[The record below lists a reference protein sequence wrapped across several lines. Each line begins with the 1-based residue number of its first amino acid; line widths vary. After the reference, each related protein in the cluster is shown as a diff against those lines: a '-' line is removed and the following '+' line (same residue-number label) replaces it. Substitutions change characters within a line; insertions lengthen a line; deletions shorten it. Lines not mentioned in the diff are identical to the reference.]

1 MRADRPMR
9 RDRPAD
15 GDRPGPLYC
24 EVADPGSLIP
34 FGEEAQAG
42 NPNGWPGYVNLL
54 RRARLVA
61 GARHAVT
68 TGLARVGGH
77 PCVLVGFEYAFLGGS
92 LGVAEGARIA
102 QAFATAT
109 ARRLP
114 VVSVTASGG
123 ARMQE
128 GTSALVQMQV
138 IAAAIGAAR
147 DAGVPHV
154 AVAGDP
160 TTGGVWASLAAGA
173 DVLFGVAG
181 ARISFSGTR
190 TRPAGTDPAAA
201 EFSAADQWR
210 HGLLD
215 ALVQPAE
222 LRERVAVILGLL
234 SPGSRGADNGPGPAL
249 GLGDGADGLGDGT
262 RGLGDGALASG
273 RPGAPAERHLARE
286 QDTRGEQDTPGPG
299 VPGVPGGPGASGGPA
314 AAGADVWAHISAARD
329 RHGAPAD
336 RWLAACFQ
344 TTFEIRGDRC
354 GGIDAG
360 LRCGFGARD
369 GVTTGYI
376 AQTGQPITPAG
387 LRTATRL
394 LTLAGRFRRPVLTLI
409 DTPGASATPGDE
421 AAGLGNALA
430 ELLVL
435 LAGAKVPVTSVVIG
449 EGVSGGAIALAAPDR
464 LWLAPD
470 GYLAVIAPEYAT
482 SILKLPASAVRQ
494 VAARLRLRPADLI
507 GRGLARGLAEPP
519 GPPGECR

>member
-9 RDRPAD
+9 RDRPAH

-24 EVADPGSLIP
+24 EVADPGSLVP

-42 NPNGWPGYVNLL
+42 NPSGWPGYVNLL
-54 RRARLVA
+54 RRARLIA

-92 LGVAEGARIA
+92 VGVAEGARIA

-128 GTSALVQMQV
+128 GTSALMQMQV

-173 DVLFGVAG
+173 DVLLGVAG
-181 ARISFSGTR
+181 ARVSFSGTR
-190 TRPAGTDPAAA
+190 TRPAGTDPAAP
-201 EFSAADQWR
+201 EFSASDQWQ

-215 ALVQPAE
+215 ALAQPAE
-222 LRERVAVILGLL
+222 LRERVAVILDLL
-234 SPGSRGADNGPGPAL
+234 SPGSRGTDNGPGPAL
-249 GLGDGADGLGDGT
+249 GLDGGAGGLGA
-262 RGLGDGALASG
+262 R
-273 RPGAPAERHLARE
+273 AERHLP
-286 QDTRGEQDTPGPG
+286 GEQDTPGR
-299 VPGVPGGPGASGGPA
+299 GVPGGPGASGGLA

-329 RHGAPAD
+329 RRGAPAD

-354 GGIDAG
+354 GGVDAG
-360 LRCGFGARD
+360 VRCGFGARD

-394 LTLAGRFRRPVLTLI
+394 MTLAGRFRRPVLTLI

-464 LWLAPD
+464 LWLAPE

-519 GPPGECR
+519 EPPGERR

>member
-1 MRADRPMR
+1 MPADRPMR
-9 RDRPAD
+9 GDRLGNGD
-15 GDRPGPLYC
+15 QRRRGDRPGPLYR
-24 EVADPGSLIP
+24 EVADPGSLVP
-34 FGEEAQAG
+34 FGEEAEAG
-42 NPNGWPGYVNLL
+42 NPSDWPGYVSLL
-54 RRARLVA
+54 RRARLAV

-68 TGLARVGGH
+68 TGLAQVGGH
-77 PCVLVGFEYAFLGGS
+77 ACVLVGFEYTFLGGS
-92 LGVAEGARIA
+92 LGVAEGTRIA
-102 QAFATAT
+102 QAFGIAI

-138 IAAAIGAAR
+138 IAGAIGAAR

-173 DVLFGVAG
+173 DVLLGVTG
-181 ARISFSGTR
+181 ARVSFSGTR
-190 TRPAGTDPAAA
+190 TRPAGTDPAAP
-201 EFSAADQWR
+201 EFGAAAQWQ

-215 ALVQPAE
+215 AVVQPAE
-222 LRERVAVILGLL
+222 LKERVAAVLGLL

-249 GLGDGADGLGDGT
+249 GLGGGAGVS
-262 RGLGDGALASG
+262 SG
-273 RPGAPAERHLARE
+273 PGVPAEPQIL
-286 QDTRGEQDTPGPG
+286 GGQDTPGRS
-299 VPGVPGGPGASGGPA
+299 GVPGGPGGVGGPA
-314 AAGADVWAHISAARD
+314 AAGADAWAHISAARD

-354 GGIDAG
+354 GGVDAG

-369 GVTTGYI
+369 GVTSGYI

-394 LTLAGRFRRPVLTLI
+394 MTLAGRFRRPVLTLI
-409 DTPGASATPGDE
+409 DTPGAAAAPADE

-464 LWLAPD
+464 LWLAPE

-482 SILKLPASAVRQ
+482 AILKLPASAVRH
-494 VAARLRLRPADLI
+494 VAARLRLLPADLI

-519 GPPGECR
+519 VPRGRR

>member
-1 MRADRPMR
+1 MRADRPVR
-9 RDRPAD
+9 A
-15 GDRPGPLYC
+15 DRPGPLYR

-34 FGEEAQAG
+34 FGEEAEAG
-42 NPNGWPGYVNLL
+42 NPSGWPGYVSLL
-54 RRARLVA
+54 RRARLTA

-92 LGVAEGARIA
+92 LGVAEGTRIA
-102 QAFATAT
+102 QAFSTAT

-128 GTSALVQMQV
+128 GASALMQMQV
-138 IAAAIGAAR
+138 IAGAIGAAR
-147 DAGVPHV
+147 DAGVPHI

-173 DVLFGVAG
+173 DVLLGVTG
-181 ARISFSGTR
+181 ARVSFSGTR
-190 TRPAGTDPAAA
+190 TRPASADPAAP
-201 EFSAADQWR
+201 EFGAAAQWQ

-215 ALVQPAE
+215 AVVQPAE
-222 LRERVAVILGLL
+222 LRERLAVILGLL
-234 SPGSRGADNGPGPAL
+234 SPGSRGADNSPGPAL
-249 GLGDGADGLGDGT
+249 
-262 RGLGDGALASG
+262 ALAG
-273 RPGAPAERHLARE
+273 GAGAS
-286 QDTRGEQDTPGPG
+286 DGPG
-299 VPGVPGGPGASGGPA
+299 VPAEPRTLGEHDTPGRSGVPGGPGAGWPA
-314 AAGADVWAHISAARD
+314 AAGAEAWAHISAARD

-336 RWLAACFQ
+336 RWLADCFQ

-354 GGIDAG
+354 GGVDAG
-360 LRCGFGARD
+360 VRCGFGTRD

-394 LTLAGRFRRPVLTLI
+394 MTLAGRFRRPVLTLI

-430 ELLVL
+430 ELLIL

-464 LWLAPD
+464 LWLAPE

-519 GPPGECR
+519 VPRERR

>member
-1 MRADRPMR
+1 MRADRPGRGER
-9 RDRPAD
+9 RGH
-15 GDRPGPLYC
+15 GDRPGPLYR

-34 FGEEAQAG
+34 FGEEAEAG
-42 NPNGWPGYVNLL
+42 NPNGWPGYVSLL
-54 RRARLVA
+54 RRARLA
-61 GARHAVT
+61 TGARHAVT

-92 LGVAEGARIA
+92 LGVAEGTRIA
-102 QAFATAT
+102 QAFGTAA

-123 ARMQE
+123 ARIQE
-128 GTSALVQMQV
+128 GTSALMQMQV
-138 IAAAIGAAR
+138 IAGAIGAAW

-173 DVLFGVAG
+173 DVLLGVTG

-190 TRPAGTDPAAA
+190 TRPDGTDPAAP
-201 EFSAADQWR
+201 EFGAAAQWQ

-215 ALVQPAE
+215 AVVQPAE

-234 SPGSRGADNGPGPAL
+234 APGSRGADNSPGPAL
-249 GLGDGADGLGDGT
+249 GLGGGAGASGGP
-262 RGLGDGALASG
+262 GALAEP
-273 RPGAPAERHLARE
+273 RIL
-286 QDTRGEQDTPGPG
+286 GEQDAAGRG
-299 VPGVPGGPGASGGPA
+299 GVPGGPGA
-314 AAGADVWAHISAARD
+314 AGADAWAHISAARG

-336 RWLAACFQ
+336 RWLADCFQ

-354 GGIDAG
+354 GGVDAG

-394 LTLAGRFRRPVLTLI
+394 MTLAGRFRRPVLTLI

-430 ELLVL
+430 ELLIL

-464 LWLAPD
+464 LWLAPE

-519 GPPGECR
+519 VPRERR